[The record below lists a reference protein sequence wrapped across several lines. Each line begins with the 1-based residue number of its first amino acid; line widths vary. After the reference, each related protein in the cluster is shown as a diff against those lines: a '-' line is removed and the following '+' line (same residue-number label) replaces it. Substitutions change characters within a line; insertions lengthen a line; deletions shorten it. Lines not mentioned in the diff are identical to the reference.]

1 MWKFFLLVL
10 INTITRNGG
19 AVKAADPPDTCNDT
33 TQPRTVLQ
41 TRDYH
46 MDPRPNYIELEDQT
60 NRYDCWYLPYG

>member
-33 TQPRTVLQ
+33 TQPRIVLI
-41 TRDYH
+41 TSRYH
-46 MDPRPNYIELEDQT
+46 LTPNPSCIELDDQT
-60 NRYDCWYLPYG
+60 NRFDCLYLS